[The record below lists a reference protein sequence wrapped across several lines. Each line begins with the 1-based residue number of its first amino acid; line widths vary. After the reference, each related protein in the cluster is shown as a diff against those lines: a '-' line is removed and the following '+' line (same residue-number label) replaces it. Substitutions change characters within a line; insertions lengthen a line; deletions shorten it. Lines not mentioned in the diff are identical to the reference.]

1 MFLAQKGIDEDHR
14 GQIVDELFSKC
25 DKNGDGDVQIQEFV
39 DYYIITKNEL
49 ILRKEELSKK
59 ILADNQ
65 VLTKLKK
72 EEAAIR
78 LNASR
83 STQAGT
89 IFNLKLGSAENLGFE
104 TKAAVV
110 AVSHAVENK
119 VSSRQMGPTA
129 RWNGE

>member
-49 ILRKEELSKK
+49 ILRKEELTKK
-59 ILADNQ
+59 ILTDNQ

-78 LNASR
+78 LNA
-83 STQAGT
+83 
-89 IFNLKLGSAENLGFE
+89 
-104 TKAAVV
+104 
-110 AVSHAVENK
+110 
-119 VSSRQMGPTA
+119 
-129 RWNGE
+129 